1 MRIKLLCLSILFFTG
16 WASAGWASAGM
27 NGGCMHIV
35 ANGTYAGS
43 ANGAMNGCICH
54 MGCIGFNCPK
64 PDYTALAAMEV
75 ACVNAANNVT
85 ATVPI
90 TVAVTPTAPP
100 TR

>member
-1 MRIKLLCLSILFFTG
+1 MFLKLFSLLLIVSLSG
-16 WASAGWASAGM
+16 CASAGL
-27 NGGCMHIV
+27 NGGCMHIN

-43 ANGAMNGCICH
+43 ANGAMTGCICH
-54 MGCIGFNCPK
+54 VGCIGNCPK

-90 TVAVTPTAPP
+90 TVAVTPTSP
-100 TR
+100 